1 MRTVVLASLVVFLS
15 PFISTVSTAK
25 QKSSASI
32 ITTKDG
38 STYLVSTT
46 GQNHSSKSEDYKD
59 GQRRRAQFHLRNHC
73 RGQSQSSCQSTGLL
87 SLTIVLIGIY
97 IRDGRPVPRG
107 TLPPGKGGFP
117 APPRAVGRGGFPA
130 PPRPVKMI
138 KTAGKLRGKIN
149 TRISTFSKR
158 GNK

>member
-1 MRTVVLASLVVFLS
+1 MSSMRTVVLASLVVFLS
-15 PFISTVSTAK
+15 PFISTVSNAK

-59 GQRRRAQFHLRNHC
+59 GQRRQAHFHLRNHC

-87 SLTIVLIGIY
+87 SLLIVLIGIY
-97 IRDGRPVPRG
+97 AYIYIYMQKSSSLHQQLTINHLSL
-107 TLPPGKGGFP
+107 TL
-117 APPRAVGRGGFPA
+117 
-130 PPRPVKMI
+130 
-138 KTAGKLRGKIN
+138 LDL
-149 TRISTFSKR
+149 
-158 GNK
+158 

>member
-1 MRTVVLASLVVFLS
+1 MSSMRTVVLASLVVFLS

-87 SLTIVLIGIY
+87 SLTIVSIGINANICIY
-97 IRDGRPVPRG
+97 AKVFES
-107 TLPPGKGGFP
+107 PPITNNQ
-117 APPRAVGRGGFPA
+117 PPLLD
-130 PPRPVKMI
+130 PP
-138 KTAGKLRGKIN
+138 
-149 TRISTFSKR
+149 
-158 GNK
+158 

>member
-1 MRTVVLASLVVFLS
+1 MSSMRTVVLASLVVLLS
-15 PFISTVSTAK
+15 PVISTVSTAK

-59 GQRRRAQFHLRNHC
+59 GQRRQAHFHLRNHC

-87 SLTIVLIGIY
+87 SLTIVLIGINANICIYAKVFESPPTTNNQPPLLDPPWPLNKWLHIFNVRVIYDYDIENMICY
-97 IRDGRPVPRG
+97 I
-107 TLPPGKGGFP
+107 K
-117 APPRAVGRGGFPA
+117 
-130 PPRPVKMI
+130 
-138 KTAGKLRGKIN
+138 
-149 TRISTFSKR
+149 
-158 GNK
+158 

>member
-1 MRTVVLASLVVFLS
+1 MSSMRTVVLATLVVFLS

-46 GQNHSSKSEDYKD
+46 GQNHSSKSEDYRD
-59 GQRRRAQFHLRNHC
+59 GQRRQAHFHLRNHC

-87 SLTIVLIGIY
+87 SLLIVLIGIY
-97 IRDGRPVPRG
+97 AYYIYIYAKVFES
-107 TLPPGKGGFP
+107 PPTTNNQ
-117 APPRAVGRGGFPA
+117 PPLLDSP
-130 PPRPVKMI
+130 
-138 KTAGKLRGKIN
+138 
-149 TRISTFSKR
+149 
-158 GNK
+158 

>member
-1 MRTVVLASLVVFLS
+1 MSSMRTVVLASLVVFLS

-38 STYLVSTT
+38 STYLVSTI

-59 GQRRRAQFHLRNHC
+59 GQRRQAHFHLRNHC

-87 SLTIVLIGIY
+87 SLTIVLIGINANICIYAKVFESPPITNNQPPLLDPPWPLNKWLHIFNVRVIYDYDIENMICY
-97 IRDGRPVPRG
+97 I
-107 TLPPGKGGFP
+107 K
-117 APPRAVGRGGFPA
+117 
-130 PPRPVKMI
+130 
-138 KTAGKLRGKIN
+138 
-149 TRISTFSKR
+149 
-158 GNK
+158 